1 MADVILLA
9 VVVAFFA
16 LMVLLVKACEHI
28 IGPDE
33 LTAAP
38 ADGRDSEPTATDAG
52 GEA

>member
-1 MADVILLA
+1 MADVILLL

-38 ADGRDSEPTATDAG
+38 TDGRDGAAAVTDAG
-52 GEA
+52 GAA